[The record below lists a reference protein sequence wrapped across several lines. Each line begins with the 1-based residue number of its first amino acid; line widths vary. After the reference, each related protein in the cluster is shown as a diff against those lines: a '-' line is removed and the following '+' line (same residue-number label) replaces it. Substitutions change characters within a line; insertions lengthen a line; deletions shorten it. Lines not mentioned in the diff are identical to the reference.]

1 MIIKLTNSDVTIAQD
16 DPDTEGIIHI
26 PDDTWDHI
34 VQEVEVPGQEWVN
47 GLYLNIQDL
56 TIGGSGLPIVIHKFK
71 IGNEYSGN
79 VYEINHKPSG
89 QTLQLSVPN
98 GYCVYFVS
106 PASVNNEIYY
116 TVNKSGTTK
125 TYNLSTN
132 EQYYYVTPNTVS
144 ASNPKLTFLDENN
157 NEIFSIFDNANSDQT
172 QSTMYVNK
180 NVIDFLWL
188 TN

>member
-26 PDDTWDHI
+26 PDVTWDHI

-56 TIGGSGLPIVIHKFK
+56 TIGGSGLPVIIHKFK
-71 IGNEYSGN
+71 LGTEYSGN
-79 VYEINHKPSG
+79 TYEMSHKPSG

-98 GYCVYFVS
+98 NYCAFFVS
-106 PASVNNEIYY
+106 IKAVHNEIYY
-116 TVNKSGTTK
+116 IVNKSGSTK
-125 TYNLSTN
+125 TFNLTTD
-132 EQYYYVTPNTVS
+132 EQYYYVTSSTVTGS
-144 ASNPKLTFLDENN
+144 PKLIFLDEYD
-157 NEIFSIFDNANSDQT
+157 NEIIGMFDNVNSDQT
-172 QSTMYVNK
+172 TSSMFANK